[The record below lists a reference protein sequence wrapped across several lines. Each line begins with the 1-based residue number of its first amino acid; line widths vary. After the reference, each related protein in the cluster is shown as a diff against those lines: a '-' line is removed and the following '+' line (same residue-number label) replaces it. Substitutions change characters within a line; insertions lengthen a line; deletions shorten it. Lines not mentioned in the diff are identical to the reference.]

1 MLGRLGI
8 TGRFLIIALL
18 LLFAA
23 FAIGTGTA
31 FVLRNRN
38 AGTQFR
44 LDLPDQAAAVVELL
58 EHLPADGRSRILRAV
73 NTSFLSVALVNERP
87 VPEPGASRIPGV
99 EWFIDQYLPAVGEH
113 EILAWTEPDESTWR
127 QILSGNLP
135 GPARG
140 IRLAVSLKNGG
151 YAEFRT
157 RGENSYVFG
166 LPPGFWIGAAGALIA
181 VLALRAIMWEARPLQ
196 ALAAPSISSLHRP
209 SRRW

>member
-58 EHLPADGRSRILRAV
+58 EHLPADYRSRILRAV

-87 VPEPGASRIPGV
+87 VPVPGASRIPGV

-113 EILAWTEPDESTWR
+113 EILAWTEPDESTWQ
-127 QILSGNLP
+127 QILSGTLP

-157 RGENSYVFG
+157 RGENSAFG
-166 LPPGFWIGAAGALIA
+166 LPLF
-181 VLALRAIMWEARPLQ
+181 
-196 ALAAPSISSLHRP
+196 
-209 SRRW
+209 